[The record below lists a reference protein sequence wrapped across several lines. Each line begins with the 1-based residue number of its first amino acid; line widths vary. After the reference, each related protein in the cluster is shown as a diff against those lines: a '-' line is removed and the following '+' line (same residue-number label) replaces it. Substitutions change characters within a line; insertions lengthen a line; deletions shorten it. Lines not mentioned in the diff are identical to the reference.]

1 MIYTIYMWLVL
12 CICTVTFG
20 SALLLTLPFD
30 RRGRCYLPIV
40 RAWGR
45 SIVWASRNLVS
56 IEGLERVDPSRPA
69 IYMTNH
75 QSYFDV
81 ICLAALLPAPVRFV
95 AKRILLYVPVIGQVL
110 WASGHIII
118 AREDR
123 RQSFQ
128 ALDRAAEKIQR
139 GTSVL
144 VFPEGTRSPDGR
156 LLPFKKGGF
165 VLGIKARVPI
175 IPISISGTRPMMPKG
190 SFRFARTRVRMAVG
204 HPVGPAGF
212 DLSSKAGLM
221 AKVRHEIIFH
231 FPPDSAEAAANR
243 AELEPGPS
251 DAVGARHA
259 VPLRDLSPKKVLK

>member
-1 MIYTIYMWLVL
+1 MLYTIYMWLVL
-12 CICTVTFG
+12 VVVTIAFG
-20 SALLLTLPFD
+20 SALSLTLPFD

-40 RAWGR
+40 RTWAR
-45 SIVWASRNLVS
+45 LIIRASRNPVS
-56 IEGLERVDPSRPA
+56 LEGLERVDPAHPA

-81 ICLAALLPAPVRFV
+81 ICLAAFLPLPVRFV
-95 AKRILLYVPVIGQVL
+95 AKRILAYIPVFGQVM
-110 WASGHIII
+110 WATGHIII

-123 RQSFQ
+123 KQSFQ
-128 ALDRAAEKIQR
+128 ALDRAAEKIRR

-165 VLGIKARVPI
+165 VLGIKAQVPI

-204 HPVGPAGF
+204 DPVKAAEF
-212 DLSSKAGLM
+212 DLSRKEELM
-221 AKVRHEIIFH
+221 GKVRHEIICH
-231 FPPDSAEAAANR
+231 FPADSAEAAANQN
-243 AELEPGPS
+243 EMEPGP
-251 DAVGARHA
+251 
-259 VPLRDLSPKKVLK
+259 PKVA